1 VIQRHRL
8 RWYGHVLRKD
18 ENDLGKKC
26 TDFEVEGVRA
36 RGRPKKTWSEV
47 IEKDRQTPQL
57 CKEDAV
63 DSTKWRKLIKDV
75 V

>member
-1 VIQRHRL
+1 
-8 RWYGHVLRKD
+8 
-18 ENDLGKKC
+18 LGKKC